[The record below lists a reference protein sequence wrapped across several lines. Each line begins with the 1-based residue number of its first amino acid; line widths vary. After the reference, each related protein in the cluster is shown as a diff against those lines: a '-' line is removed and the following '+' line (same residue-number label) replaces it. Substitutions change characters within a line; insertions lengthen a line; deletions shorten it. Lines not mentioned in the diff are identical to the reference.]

1 MDRNGRWDVN
11 MYGARGKIGVIVP
24 SLNNTLEPE
33 FNRMAPPGIAI
44 FATRLRLERGVP
56 DDLRAMAE
64 LAEQAGELL
73 LHADVDIIAYC
84 CTTGSLIDGVDWDR
98 ALAARIHEATGLP
111 VTTTASAV
119 IGAMRELGIE
129 RVSVATPYIDEVNEI
144 ERAFIEAHG
153 IRVINIEGLQFT
165 RGEELHGL
173 EPEAARAFCRAAAD
187 DRADGLFISCTD
199 FAAID
204 FVAELERDLSRP
216 VITSN
221 TATLW
226 EVLRTLGH
234 DAPIEGF
241 GRLLAGLGE
250 PR

>member
-1 MDRNGRWDVN
+1 

-33 FNRMAPPGIAI
+33 FNRLAPPGIAV

-56 DDLRAMAE
+56 DDLRAMAD
-64 LAEQAGELL
+64 LAEQAGALL
-73 LHADVDIIAYC
+73 RHADVDAIAYC
-84 CTTGSLIDGVDWDR
+84 CTTGSLIDGVDGDR
-98 ALAARIHEATGLP
+98 ALASRIHEATGLP

-119 IGAMRELGIE
+119 IGAMRDLGMG

-144 ERAFIEAHG
+144 ERRFIEAHG
-153 IRVINIEGLQFT
+153 IRVTNIEGLQFT
-165 RGEELHGL
+165 RGGELHGL
-173 EPEAARAFCRAAAD
+173 DPEAARAFCRAAAD
-187 DRADGLFISCTD
+187 DRSDGLFISCTD
-199 FAAID
+199 FAAMD
-204 FVAELERDLSRP
+204 LVAGLERELGRP

-226 EVLRTLGH
+226 DVLRTLGC

-241 GRLLAGLGE
+241 GRLLAGLGD